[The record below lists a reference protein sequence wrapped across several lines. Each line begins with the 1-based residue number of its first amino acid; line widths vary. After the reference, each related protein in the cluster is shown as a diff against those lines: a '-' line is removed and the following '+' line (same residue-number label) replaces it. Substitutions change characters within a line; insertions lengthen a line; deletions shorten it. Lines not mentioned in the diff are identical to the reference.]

1 MDVMLAGLAVLLGAV
16 TVGTVLA
23 AELAHVRARLRLGGL
38 REVDLGHYELAYLAG
53 GPVRVADTAIG
64 LLAREGEIRVSRGG
78 KIHRVSTAVTAGYPV
93 EERLVAILA
102 KRRSSPVVQVKRRL
116 ADSAEVA
123 GISRR
128 LADLG
133 LLVDSRSVP
142 GLRVC
147 RDVLKLIPT
156 VAAVA
161 AGADV
166 IYMIVA
172 QSPPLS
178 VAALFGFG
186 ASWLA
191 ARKIRPLYVRNRPVR
206 LGRAG
211 RHLLEKA
218 RLAHPYGAETDAVA
232 VPLALYGLSH
242 LGDPHLSAELSKR
255 SIPDGHLYPAA
266 PSTPNDQCGSV
277 GWTPDDSGTGTWDGG
292 GGWSGGWD
300 GGGGGAGDGGGG
312 GGG

>member
-1 MDVMLAGLAVLLGAV
+1 MDVILAWLAVLLGAV

-23 AELAHVRARLRLGGL
+23 AEVAHVRARLRLGGL
-38 REVDLGHYELAYLAG
+38 RDVDLGHYELAYLAG
-53 GPVRVADTAIG
+53 GPVRVADTALG

-102 KRRSSPVVQVKRRL
+102 ERRSPPVVLVKRRL
-116 ADSAEVA
+116 AESAEVA
-123 GISRR
+123 GIRGR

-142 GLRVC
+142 GFRVC

-156 VAAVA
+156 VAVVA

-166 IYMIVA
+166 VYMIVA

-186 ASWLA
+186 GSWLA
-191 ARKIRPLYVRNRPVR
+191 ARKIRSLYVRNRPVR

-211 RHLLEKA
+211 RHQLEKA
-218 RLAHPYGAETDAVA
+218 RRAHPYGAGTDA

-255 SIPDGHLYPAA
+255 SIPDGHLYPAE
-266 PSTPNDQCGSV
+266 PSSPSAQCGSV
-277 GWTPDDSGTGTWDGG
+277 GWTPDDSGSGTWDGG
-292 GGWSGGWD
+292 GGGWD
-300 GGGGGAGDGGGG
+300 GGGSGDAGGGG
-312 GGG
+312 GS

>member
-1 MDVMLAGLAVLLGAV
+1 MDVILAWLAVLLGAV

-23 AELAHVRARLRLGGL
+23 AEVAHVRARLRLGGL
-38 REVDLGHYELAYLAG
+38 RDVDLGHYELAYLAG

-64 LLAREGEIRVSRGG
+64 LLAREGEVRVSRGG
-78 KIHRVSTAVTAGYPV
+78 KLHRVSTAVTAGYPV

-102 KRRSSPVVQVKRRL
+102 ERRSPPVVQVKRRL
-116 ADSAEVA
+116 AESAEVA
-123 GISRR
+123 GIRGR

-142 GLRVC
+142 GFRVC

-156 VAAVA
+156 VAVVA

-166 IYMIVA
+166 VYMIVA

-186 ASWLA
+186 GSWLV
-191 ARKIRPLYVRNRPVR
+191 ARKIQSLYVRNRPVR

-211 RHLLEKA
+211 RHQLEKA
-218 RLAHPYGAETDAVA
+218 RRAHPYEAGTDAVA

-242 LGDPHLSAELSKR
+242 LGDPHLSAELGKR
-255 SIPDGHLYPAA
+255 SIPDGHLYPADHNT
-266 PSTPNDQCGSV
+266 STAGCGSV
-277 GWTPDDSGTGTWDGG
+277 GWTPDDSGSGTWDGG
-292 GGWSGGWD
+292 GGGWD

-312 GGG
+312 GS

>member
-1 MDVMLAGLAVLLGAV
+1 MDVVLVWLAVLLGAV

-23 AELAHVRARLRLGGL
+23 AEVAHVRARVRLGGL
-38 REVDLGHYELAYLAG
+38 RDVDLGHYELAYLAG
-53 GPVRVADTAIG
+53 GPVRVADSAIG

-102 KRRSSPVVQVKRRL
+102 ERRSSPVVQVKRRL
-116 ADSAEVA
+116 AVSAEVA
-123 GISRR
+123 GIRGR
-128 LADLG
+128 LAELG

-142 GLRVC
+142 GFRVC
-147 RDVLKLIPT
+147 RDVLRLIPT
-156 VAAVA
+156 VAVVA

-186 ASWLA
+186 GSWLV
-191 ARKIRPLYVRNRPVR
+191 ARQIRSLYVRNRPVR

-211 RHLLEKA
+211 RHQLEKA
-218 RLAHPYGAETDAVA
+218 RRAHPYGAETEAVA

-242 LGDPHLSAELSKR
+242 LGDPDLSAELSKR
-255 SIPDGHLYPAA
+255 SIPDGHLYRGEPSS
-266 PSTPNDQCGSV
+266 PSTQCGSV
-277 GWTPDDSGTGTWDGG
+277 GWTPDDSGSGTWDGG
-292 GGWSGGWD
+292 GGGWD
-300 GGGGGAGDGGGG
+300 GGGGSGDGGGG
-312 GGG
+312 GG